1 VFAATPWIAVLSG
14 VRTLVRIEEAGTLA
28 ADHYVDVYV
37 ITQETDY
44 AILETAAHSVGRT
57 LKVET
62 FDLTARSC
70 ARLEDFDR
78 YGVDSGLDRR
88 VSDVES
94 RS

>member
-1 VFAATPWIAVLSG
+1 M
-14 VRTLVRIEEAGTLA
+14 EEAGTLA
-28 ADHYVDVYV
+28 ADHYVDIYV
-37 ITQETDY
+37 ITQEADY
-44 AILETAAHSVGRT
+44 TILETAAHSVGRT
-57 LKVET
+57 LEVHA

-78 YGVDSGLDRR
+78 YGVNSRLDRR